1 MKTKPAE
8 LFNLIEGGRANLEN
22 TSEFIKKVDEIKKE
36 VTDKYSLTMV
46 NEKNWVKRILIK
58 IKLQI
63 EIRKR
68 VRELSSLKN
77 LHIVNR

>member
-1 MKTKPAE
+1 MKTKPTE
-8 LFNLIEGGRANLEN
+8 QFNLIEGGRESLEN

-36 VTDKYSLTMV
+36 VTSKYSLIIV
-46 NEKNWVKRILIK
+46 NEKKWVKRLLIK

-68 VRELSSLKN
+68 IQQLSSLKN
-77 LHIVNR
+77 LHIINR

>member
-1 MKTKPAE
+1 MKTKSTE
-8 LFNLIEGGRANLEN
+8 LFNLIEGGRESLES
-22 TSEFIKKVDEIKKE
+22 TSEFIKKVSEIKKE
-36 VTDKYSLTMV
+36 VTDKYSLTIV
-46 NEKNWVKRILIK
+46 NEKNRVKRLLIK

-68 VRELSSLKN
+68 VRGLSSLKN

>member
-1 MKTKPAE
+1 MKTKPTE

>member
-8 LFNLIEGGRANLEN
+8 LFNLIEEGRANLEN

>member
-1 MKTKPAE
+1 
-8 LFNLIEGGRANLEN
+8 LIEGGRANLEN

-46 NEKNWVKRILIK
+46 NEKNRVKRILIK